1 MNVHVI
7 LPSPRN
13 DTNIMETK
21 PLRSRWQLCCRM
33 KTKTKTKASML
44 GITHHEWDAAR
55 LHAAKFSSTNRRT
68 VYAVMRGDSPA
79 LSL

>member
-1 MNVHVI
+1 
-7 LPSPRN
+7 
-13 DTNIMETK
+13 
-21 PLRSRWQLCCRM
+21 M

-44 GITHHEWDAAR
+44 GITHHERDAAH

>member
-1 MNVHVI
+1 MNVHDI

-13 DTNIMETK
+13 DTNIMGTK
-21 PLRSRWQLCCRM
+21 PLRSRWRLCCRM
-33 KTKTKTKASML
+33 KTKTKASML
-44 GITHHEWDAAR
+44 GIMHHERDAAH

-68 VYAVMRGDSPA
+68 VYAVMHGDSPA